1 MNILDDKNLK
11 EIIYSILF
19 VAGDGIEKSFIAEKL
34 DISKKD
40 LDKALE
46 ELKKELSGDKGVHL
60 IEYKDKV
67 QLATN
72 PNYASYISDV
82 LNPIREKSLTRAA
95 LETLAIIAY
104 KQPITKLDIE
114 DIRGVNSDYA
124 VQILIDQNMIE
135 VVGRKDAVGKPL
147 LFGTTDNFLKRF
159 DIKNVSDL
167 PDYDELLE
175 RIKTIRAEEDENSQ
189 NTLFRNVDDLE
200 FNEELPDYLKD
211 ENFQKIEA
219 DGNDNF
225 NEEPNL
231 LKNKDSKKEKKNKI
245 DQSET
250 NANENSVDETDKV
263 DNIENKED
271 KVVKDYDDV
280 ADVWDGNEDNK
291 DYIELE
297 NKSEE
302 SSKNAKIGDSENI
315 ATNDDNKEINNNRK
329 DKILEDNDLTNEK
342 IDLSKLAELA
352 DSDLDDDIVIGSVDV
367 SKLRALF
374 NDNDNGNKDEKVS

>member
-1 MNILDDKNLK
+1 MNMLDLKNLK
-11 EIIYSILF
+11 EILHSILF

-46 ELKKELSGDKGVHL
+46 ELKRDLSGDAGVHL

-147 LFGTTDNFLKRF
+147 LFGTTENFLKRF
-159 DIKNVSDL
+159 DIKDLSDL
-167 PDYDELLE
+167 PDYEELLE
-175 RIKTIRAEEDENSQ
+175 RIKTIRQEEDNNQ
-189 NTLFRNVDDLE
+189 GDGLFRNVDDLE
-200 FNEELPDYLKD
+200 FNEELPDYLKGED
-211 ENFQKIEA
+211 VQMIEA
-219 DGNDNF
+219 D
-225 NEEPNL
+225 
-231 LKNKDSKKEKKNKI
+231 
-245 DQSET
+245 
-250 NANENSVDETDKV
+250 
-263 DNIENKED
+263 
-271 KVVKDYDDV
+271 
-280 ADVWDGNEDNK
+280 
-291 DYIELE
+291 
-297 NKSEE
+297 
-302 SSKNAKIGDSENI
+302 
-315 ATNDDNKEINNNRK
+315 
-329 DKILEDNDLTNEK
+329 
-342 IDLSKLAELA
+342 DLSVLAQP
-352 DSDLDDDIVIGSVDV
+352 DSDNSSDDI
-367 SKLRALF
+367 A
-374 NDNDNGNKDEKVS
+374 